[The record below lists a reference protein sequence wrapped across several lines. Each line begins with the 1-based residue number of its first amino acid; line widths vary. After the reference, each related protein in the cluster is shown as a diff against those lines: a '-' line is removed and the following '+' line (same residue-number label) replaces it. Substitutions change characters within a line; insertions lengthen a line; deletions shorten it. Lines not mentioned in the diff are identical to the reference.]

1 VWTRKEAVAK
11 AAGTM
16 GLPSLP
22 AVDTTAG
29 PRRAAFAGQIW
40 RTAPLAL
47 GAGHVGHVATA
58 DPGAAVTFEH
68 LPAEALL

>member
-1 VWTRKEAVAK
+1 
-11 AAGTM
+11 M
-16 GLPSLP
+16 P

-29 PRRAAFAGQIW
+29 PRRAAFAGRLW
-40 RTAPLAL
+40 RTLPLAL

-58 DPGAAVTFEH
+58 DLDVAVTVEH